1 LTKIVNILG
10 FANSTFEVKV
20 VIASLVVKELKE
32 LKELSLRSSF
42 GQGVKGVKGV
52 IASLVLRTG
61 S

>member
-1 LTKIVNILG
+1 MTKIVNILG

-42 GQGVKGVKGV
+42 GQGVKGV
-52 IASLVLRTG
+52 ITSLRSLAD
-61 S
+61 SFD